1 MDNLWPEVSRLVSG
15 PSWEGGPLRQGSQRQ
30 TRQKFL
36 PRVKWGSGRGQDCR
50 KCFNSLGDGSGALL
64 SDGGDGR
71 SPQCERL
78 RGTRRMGRGRRRKSQ
93 RSAPFTGRVSALS
106 AIPAAQATRNP
117 KITGAP
123 GRCGDTWE
131 GPPLPR
137 VTAGDA
143 LRGRPPPVTTMRAT
157 MPAPLAPS
165 PDRGMVWEGLPA
177 WDAARPGSPQL
188 SVLLSPRT
196 LTHRCLT
203 PPNLS
208 FSICK
213 MGTTG
218 DFPSQGV

>member
-1 MDNLWPEVSRLVSG
+1 MDNLWPEVSRPASG
-15 PSWEGGPLRQGSQRQ
+15 PSWEGGLLRQGSQGQ
-30 TRQKFL
+30 TRPKFL

-50 KCFNSLGDGSGALL
+50 TCFNSLGDGSGALL

-93 RSAPFTGRVSALS
+93 SSAPFTGRISALS

-117 KITGAP
+117 KITGAL

-143 LRGRPPPVTTMRAT
+143 LRGRPPPVTAMRAT

-165 PDRGMVWEGLPA
+165 PHRGMVWEGLPCLGR
-177 WDAARPGSPQL
+177 RPPW
-188 SVLLSPRT
+188 VTPAE
-196 LTHRCLT
+196 CLT
-203 PPNLS
+203 VPEDLDPQVPDSSKPQFFHL
-208 FSICK
+208 
-213 MGTTG
+213 
-218 DFPSQGV
+218 

>member
-1 MDNLWPEVSRLVSG
+1 MDNLWPEVSRPVSG
-15 PSWEGGPLRQGSQRQ
+15 ASWEGGLLRQGSQGQ

-36 PRVKWGSGRGQDCR
+36 PRVKWGSGRGQDCS

-64 SDGGDGR
+64 SDGADGR

-106 AIPAAQATRNP
+106 ATPAAQATRNP

-123 GRCGDTWE
+123 GRCGDSWE

-143 LRGRPPPVTTMRAT
+143 LRGRPPPVTATRAA

-165 PDRGMVWEGLPA
+165 PDRGTVWEGLPCLGR
-177 WDAARPGSPQL
+177 RPPWVTPAERL
-188 SVLLSPRT
+188 TVPRG
-196 LTHRCLT
+196 
-203 PPNLS
+203 P
-208 FSICK
+208 
-213 MGTTG
+213 
-218 DFPSQGV
+218 